1 MLLMQLLKL
10 WLLQLLKL
18 WLLLQLLKRES
29 DVMVG
34 VVRR

>member
-1 MLLMQLLKL
+1 MQLLKL